1 MLRGLPHSFEETA
14 VLLSSFQH
22 IKDQCFYFLVC
33 LGLMLWGGTAEE
45 DPRVAPLS
53 SSTSSGQP
61 VYRFDMCIYS
71 FSAALW
77 SLFHT
82 TTASVSFRKYP
93 IWAFF
98 CFNSSPL
105 SPSFFMLGQ
114 ILSHVFSFHY
124 SYNWP
129 VVLFCPVL
137 FMEVTF
143 CGCSY
148 ETNFSKPQAVL
159 NFSTGKAVHW
169 IVFILYAI
177 LQKTFWHFTARC

>member
-98 CFNSSPL
+98 VL
-105 SPSFFMLGQ
+105 
-114 ILSHVFSFHY
+114 V
-124 SYNWP
+124 
-129 VVLFCPVL
+129 VVLSLLLSLCLDRSYHMYSVFIIHTTGPL
-137 FMEVTF
+137 FYSALFYLWKSRSVAAATRQISQSLRQFWTF
-143 CGCSY
+143 
-148 ETNFSKPQAVL
+148 PQAKPC
-159 NFSTGKAVHW
+159 TG
-169 IVFILYAI
+169 
-177 LQKTFWHFTARC
+177 